1 MKYVVVVERTNDGFC
16 AYSPDLLGCGAMGDT
31 VEETLESMQKS
42 LEIIIEEMLA
52 DGQQIPESKGLTY
65 HLEAGEFEFAPSDL
79 LTYLTIEVPQPV

>member
-42 LEIIIEEMLA
+42 KYPNLKDLHTISKLA
-52 DGQQIPESKGLTY
+52 SLNLL
-65 HLEAGEFEFAPSDL
+65 HLI
-79 LTYLTIEVPQPV
+79 Y